1 MAKIGVFFCIGQ
13 EILAQKYDRQEGKQQ
28 GVIFN
33 PPEGHDRVWR
43 NNFQANHVE
52 KYDFWPIGR
61 VSYNT
66 NSRQYIIYHDKC
78 LNEDILEKVRVL
90 FEVPENA
97 IRYVVDE
104 YYSCQECRKKLI
116 DDDENLY
123 W

>member
-1 MAKIGVFFCIGQ
+1 MANIGVFFCTED
-13 EILAQKYDRQEGKQQ
+13 EILTHMYERHDGKQQ

-43 NNFQANHVE
+43 NKFEKEHRE

-78 LNEDILEKVRVL
+78 LGEDVLEKVRVL
-90 FEVPENA
+90 FNVPEEGV
-97 IRYVVDE
+97 RYVVDD
-104 YYSCQECRKKLI
+104 YYSCQECRKKII

>member
-1 MAKIGVFFCIGQ
+1 MAKIGVFFCKEQG
-13 EILAQKYDRQEGKQQ
+13 ILTQMYDRQEGKQQ

-43 NNFQANHVE
+43 NYFQETHKE
-52 KYDFWPIGR
+52 GYDFWPIGR

-66 NSRQYIIYHDKC
+66 NSRQYIIYHDQC
-78 LNEDILEKVRVL
+78 LTTEMLEKARDL
-90 FEVPENA
+90 FEVPA
-97 IRYVVDE
+97 DSIRYVVDQ
-104 YYSCQECRKKLI
+104 YYSCHKCRKKLV

>member
-1 MAKIGVFFCIGQ
+1 MANIGVFFCVND
-13 EILAQKYDRQEGKQQ
+13 EIVTHMYEKKEGKQQ

-43 NNFQANHVE
+43 NEFEKTYKE

-66 NSRQYIIYHDKC
+66 NSRQYIIYHDQC
-78 LNEDILEKVRVL
+78 IAQDTLEKVRVL
-90 FEVPENA
+90 FNVPEEA
-97 IRYVVDE
+97 VRYVVDD
-104 YYSCQECRKKLI
+104 YYSCAICRKKII
-116 DDDENLY
+116 DDDEHLY